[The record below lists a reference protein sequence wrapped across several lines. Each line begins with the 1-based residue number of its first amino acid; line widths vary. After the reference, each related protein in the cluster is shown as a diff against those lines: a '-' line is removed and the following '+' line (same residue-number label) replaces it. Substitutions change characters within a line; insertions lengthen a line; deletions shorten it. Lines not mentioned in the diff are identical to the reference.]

1 MQVVHSEVGVRKE
14 MDKAESMELEMVEA
28 KEVEEVT
35 EAVVM
40 AVVETGLVE

>member
-1 MQVVHSEVGVRKE
+1 MGVRKE